1 MVTYSRRIF
10 LFTKQRENKWEETKE
25 IEKFLN
31 EKILKLQLTAIKK
44 LTDVLHIPFKIINKK
59 WLF

>member
-1 MVTYSRRIF
+1 M
-10 LFTKQRENKWEETKE
+10 EETKE

-31 EKILKLQLTAIKK
+31 EKILKLQLTAIKN